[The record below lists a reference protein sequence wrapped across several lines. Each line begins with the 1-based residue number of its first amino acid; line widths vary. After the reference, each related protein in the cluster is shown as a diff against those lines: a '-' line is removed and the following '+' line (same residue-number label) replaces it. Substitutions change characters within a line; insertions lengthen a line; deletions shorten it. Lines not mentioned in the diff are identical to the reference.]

1 MPKKRIVLLIVTAL
15 VILFIFGQSILPQS
29 VSADESGWV
38 LNKLINP
45 LFNLFGLKPM
55 THHAARKLAHVLEF
69 TVLAFLLVPLWNS
82 VPKAFFSGFTVAFL
96 DESLQLLTARGAQ
109 LQDVWIDLLGVALG
123 TLLAWLLRLLMR
135 RHEQT
140 T

>member
-45 LFNLFGLKPM
+45 LLNLFGLKPM

-82 VPKAFFSGFTVAFL
+82 IPRTFLSGFTVAFL
-96 DESLQLLTARGAQ
+96 DESLQLLTTRGAQ

-123 TLLAWLLRLLMR
+123 ILFALLLRLPAR
-135 RHEQT
+135 RKQSS
-140 T
+140 

>member
-45 LFNLFGLKPM
+45 LLNLFDLKPM

-82 VPKAFFSGFTVAFL
+82 IPRTFLSGFTVAFL

-123 TLLAWLLRLLMR
+123 ILLAWLLRLLMR

>member
-15 VILFIFGQSILPQS
+15 VVLFIFGQSILPQS

-45 LFNLFGLKPM
+45 LLRFVGHRPM
-55 THHAARKLAHVLEF
+55 THHTARKLAHVLEF
-69 TVLAFLLVPLWNS
+69 AVLAFLLVPLWNS
-82 VPKAFFSGFTVAFL
+82 IPRAFFTGFTVAFL

-109 LQDVWIDLLGVALG
+109 LQDVWVDLLGVAVG
-123 TLLAWLLRLLMR
+123 TLLAWMLRLLVHR
-135 RHEQT
+135 RPSS
-140 T
+140 

>member
-15 VILFIFGQSILPQS
+15 VVLFIFGQSILPQS

-45 LFNLFGLKPM
+45 LLNLFGLKPM
-55 THHAARKLAHVLEF
+55 THHTVRKLAHVLEF

-82 VPKAFFSGFTVAFL
+82 IPKACFTGFTVAFL

-109 LQDVWIDLLGVALG
+109 LQDVWIDLLGVAVG
-123 TLLAWLLRLLMR
+123 TLLAWLLRLLVR
-135 RHEQT
+135 RRPSS
-140 T
+140 